1 MAFINGPNFQQ
12 SINHI
17 DKDYKR
23 RTRSQKL
30 PNSNENIYQHKYRQ
44 IDQIPEFYRRESE
57 PCEGSDMETKGVA

>member
-1 MAFINGPNFQQ
+1 
-12 SINHI
+12 
-17 DKDYKR
+17 
-23 RTRSQKL
+23 L